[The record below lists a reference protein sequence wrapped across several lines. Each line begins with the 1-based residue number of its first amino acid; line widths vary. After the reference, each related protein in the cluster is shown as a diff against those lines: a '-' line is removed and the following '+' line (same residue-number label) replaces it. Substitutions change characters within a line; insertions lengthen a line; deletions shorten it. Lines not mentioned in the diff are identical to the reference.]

1 METTTRNVA
10 TQCVGGG
17 TTARRGGL
25 AARVRPAASN
35 ADAKRKAA
43 PGASDEDV
51 CVSRR
56 RRAVRVIGAKNR
68 EDDEPG
74 EVGRAMFEDGVGVA
88 SFRGFKL
95 VDEVTIEL
103 EVAGDAGVK
112 ETRGPGAGKV
122 GMVGFDSAPGFA
134 SFSWM
139 SEEAYE
145 AYEDDHEHE
154 HEHEHESVQVTRG
167 PAWLAAVD
175 NETKMLYAGVAAAA
189 TAIGVKSA
197 KMPPPPPKV
206 TSSTVSAK
214 KQASPK
220 LKNETAPTPSGKRER
235 LDGATLTKAA
245 VAAATTVT
253 LAGIAASSG
262 SFDSKSRVIKITKVE
277 SNANSVQRLE
287 RLRSSMISEF
297 EQEIEKLNA
306 VQKLKKEDLKRLED
320 SFYKYV
326 DETKAAMKSDGDSA
340 ETLKA
345 LAQLR
350 REHETQMKQQRA
362 LFENQEASL
371 RASVKKLESA
381 LEIAEAALKEAQES
395 NATMTDKFETE
406 LKAARGL
413 IRAERALGKSEAS
426 KYRAARDLARLHV
439 SSLRAD
445 LALTTV
451 TSRERLEFLET
462 QFKEVCASYVAQI
475 VRERQK
481 GTSPASEAELVSAVA
496 EFKIES
502 EAEMEALKA
511 KYDNALRSAS
521 GERRAL
527 KALMDSEMKKA
538 DGSRSISSQ
547 LVANEAQ
554 LAAAEVAASKKMND
568 AIREA
573 QISFEGRVADLKK
586 AHRAEIERLSAN
598 AATADVD
605 AKLKALEASHRVA
618 LGATNEAHAKALKQA
633 RDEADARIAQAEER
647 VRQAVAKLDE
657 SEASKAKILAEFD
670 AERINRA
677 SQFSDEQT
685 SSQQEIDQMRRE
697 SDESLIRAI
706 SEIQSESAAEKAK
719 LEALINELKSSK
731 AADASNFDAQM
742 REMKQS
748 FEVRIKELEELQS
761 SAAKNAG
768 ADLSDDVAK
777 LQKQLTDRDAVE
789 KELRRQVDETRK
801 ELNKLSR
808 GKNDV
813 KYTLPESVTYK
824 FEGSSKESKELA
836 KQRDALQLKVTD
848 LEARLKSM
856 ERSNSEY
863 DAKIA
868 ELKAVAS
875 APAATPAANV
885 NVDLKIKEI
894 EAAKDAQLRQLQKS
908 YEQKL
913 ADAQAQSSSGVDSA
927 AVDDLKKQLAEQAWR
942 LQEQKASAEEQL
954 IEAVAELQA
963 MRDAEQ
969 KAARSSAG
977 ERRAL
982 YALLKNEAQKQAN
995 SADASNFDAQM
1006 REMKQSFEVRIKEL
1020 EELQSSAA
1028 KNAGADLSDDVAK
1041 LQKQLTDR
1049 DAVEKELRRQVD
1061 ETRKELNKLSRGK
1074 NDVKYTLP
1082 ESVTYKFEGSSKES
1096 KELAKQRDAL
1106 QLKVTDL
1113 EARLKSMERSNS
1125 EYDAKIAE
1133 LKAVASAP
1141 AATPAAN
1148 VNVDLKIKEIEAAK
1162 DAQLRQLQKSYEQKL
1177 ADAQAQSSSGVDS
1190 AAVDDLK
1197 KQLAEQAWR
1206 LQEQKAS
1213 AEEQLIEA
1221 VAELQAMRDAEQKA
1235 ARSSAGE
1242 RRALYALLKNEAQKQ
1257 AAAARVDYTA
1267 EVAASEVESSMF
1279 WESKLKELE
1288 ATKDAQI
1295 SQLTQNYEREL
1306 QSLLGKLSDQKKDVK
1321 YTLPESVTYK
1331 FQGSPKEAQE
1341 LAKQRDALQSKVER
1355 LEAQLKESAAN
1366 AVNEIGADIDGQVAA
1381 LKKQL
1386 EEAKTKAEQEM
1397 IAAIAEIQSSAQ
1409 AEMTALRTLVKSE
1422 SDEQLSQAKKSF
1434 TEEKEA
1440 LIKAHTLEVQ
1450 TLQNA
1455 INTSV
1460 SRDETL
1466 KMKQVEDAWKQKL
1479 EKAEADART
1488 EAERS
1493 TAEYKATVARLEQ
1506 QIKEVTSGYET
1517 TVAKLK
1523 KESQQSA
1530 SDTERGLRK
1539 QLAAAQKEF
1548 EQLKSRQG
1556 STTSNVRYSMPESV
1570 TYKFQGYTMEMKFLT
1585 KQRDAL
1591 IDKIARLERQSNGG
1605 ASTGSDQSELA
1616 DLQAKLETIRA
1627 EHAEDLKIVQARIES
1642 EKATAERELAEK
1654 LQKSQQEL
1662 DSLRQKYENELSKAG
1677 KPSSR
1682 SGFFS
1687 NMFGGSRDDEL
1698 KSLDD
1703 KIRTQES
1710 LRKAAEGEAKDAR
1723 EREATARAEVARLT
1737 SEVERTSSQASKEI
1751 SSLREQLSK
1760 SVNEATASFAASSDE
1775 SVKSYQRR
1783 IAELEAAVADNN
1795 AELVQAIAR
1804 IQTDSEQELRSVV
1817 AQLQAEAQRE
1827 LTATVE
1833 RLNAERDAAVA
1844 SAEKK
1849 FSDSVAQLEKASTA
1863 TESETTSMVAQ
1874 LLREVAEASQKLE
1887 IVQVDTIA
1895 WKDQATSYKTKVDS
1909 LQAERVELLSKLKNS
1924 RGVLEKSIADS
1935 IAKEKAQEQEMV
1947 RAVAQAMAEAT
1958 VSFNAKLQESM
1969 KETQQTEQKLESLR
1983 GEFDIRVREAAKQ
1996 ANKQLAQREAKL
2008 EKELSKAQRDYA
2020 SQAKKME
2027 SVDETLQAL
2036 RAEYSAAEAKW
2047 ARNERLM
2054 KADFEQRVKAGEVT
2068 LAEKIAFY
2076 ESRVKTLTTELE
2088 SAKKEAKVGQG
2099 SKSGSQVVVKRAL
2112 FEFNKGKVA
2121 AEAAAREEAERALEA
2136 AKAEMDALRKQ
2147 LVSAEQEAAD
2157 AKAAAEEAAKEAARP
2172 RSFFEQLFG
2181 VRKQKTSTSS
2191 TATTSTGSTV
2201 EVTKVSSI
2209 QQELEATVA
2218 TLNDLKKTNVK
2229 EIEAAKQA
2237 VRTEYEAKLK
2247 QLQSNVKRLETQ
2259 LANTEKNAAKK
2270 LEAALEAAKAERTRM
2285 ESSLRAE
2292 LSAAKQLASNA
2303 KLAAQREYTTALRNA
2318 EEAAKKALREQ
2329 ADKAA
2334 AERETS
2340 ERELRAS
2347 SKKAIDKLK
2356 KKIASFE
2363 AMLDARDLE
2372 IEAKFNAQFDKL
2384 VVDFRREVEILQK
2397 ALRDA
2402 EQRADK
2408 VVRGRESGKAREQLD
2423 TLRKKN
2429 EEEVERLRASYEKK
2443 LQDAIAAKE
2452 AALKDSRK
2460 DAMDMISKE
2469 KSKVE
2474 SNLKSSI
2481 SERERQLESDRANL
2495 ERSFEKTMSERDA
2508 YKKEIASLK
2517 QSLDEAKKRL
2527 KEFVNLS
2534 DEELKVL
2541 EESKKVAS
2549 ELDSIK
2555 SKYAESMGVDVAE
2568 LSEEESKGLTISSL
2582 RNIFVS
2588 KTSEKSRK
2596 TSLKKTKSTVDYFKQ
2611 LLDMS
2616 EEDRAK

>member
-1 METTTRNVA
+1 MMAETTTMGCDVA
-10 TQCVGGG
+10 RG
-17 TTARRGGL
+17 RGGRVK
-25 AARVRPAASN
+25 ARVRPSANAKRRAASN
-35 ADAKRKAA
+35 ADAD
-43 PGASDEDV
+43 GVSSG
-51 CVSRR
+51 VSRR
-56 RRAVRVIGAKNR
+56 RRAVRVIGAKIR

-74 EVGRAMFEDGVGVA
+74 EVGRAVFEDGVGVA

-103 EVAGDAGVK
+103 ELPGDAGAK
-112 ETRGPGAGKV
+112 ETRSMGAGKV

-145 AYEDDHEHE
+145 AYEDEHE
-154 HEHEHESVQVTRG
+154 HEHERESVRVVSG
-167 PAWLAAVD
+167 PAWLAALD
-175 NETKMLYAGVAAAA
+175 NETKLLYAGIAAA
-189 TAIGVKSA
+189 TAALGVKAA
-197 KMPPPPPKV
+197 KAPPPVPKM
-206 TSSTVSAK
+206 TSSTVSTK
-214 KQASPK
+214 KQASRPKK
-220 LKNETAPTPSGKRER
+220 LKNEPAPTQSSER
-235 LDGATLTKAA
+235 KNLDRGTLAKAA

-262 SFDSKSRVIKITKVE
+262 SFDSKSRVIKLTRVE

-287 RLRSSMISEF
+287 RLRLSMISEF
-297 EQEIEKLNA
+297 EQQIEKLNE

-340 ETLKA
+340 ETAKA
-345 LAQLR
+345 LAKMR
-350 REHETQMKQQRA
+350 AEHETQMKQQQA

-381 LEIAEAALKEAQES
+381 LDIAESALKEAQES
-395 NATMTDKFETE
+395 NAIMADKFETE

-451 TSRERLEFLET
+451 TSRERLDFLEK

-475 VRERQK
+475 VRERQE
-481 GTSPASEAELVSAVA
+481 GTSTASEAELVSAVA

-502 EAEMEALKA
+502 EAEMDALRA

-598 AATADVD
+598 AAKVDVD

-618 LGATNEAHAKALKQA
+618 LTATNEAHAKALKQA
-633 RDEADARIAQAEER
+633 RDEANARVAQAEER
-647 VRQAVAKLDE
+647 LRQNIAKLDE
-657 SEASKAKILAEFD
+657 SEASKANILAEFD

-685 SSQQEIDQMRRE
+685 SSQQEIEQMRRE

-706 SEIQSESAAEKAK
+706 SEIQSESAAEKAT
-719 LEALINELKSSK
+719 LEALVNELKSSK
-731 AADASNFDAQM
+731 AADASRFDAQM

-748 FEVRIKELEELQS
+748 FEARIKELEELQS
-761 SAAKNAG
+761 SAAKNTG
-768 ADLSDDVAK
+768 ADLSDDVVK
-777 LQKQLTDRDAVE
+777 LQKQLADRDNVE
-789 KELRRQVDETRK
+789 KELRRQVDEMRK
-801 ELNKLSR
+801 ELDKLSR
-808 GKNDV
+808 GKNV

-824 FEGSSKESKELA
+824 FEGSPKESKELA
-836 KQRDALQLKVTD
+836 KQRDALQLKVSD

-856 ERSNSEY
+856 EQSNSEY

-868 ELKAVAS
+868 ELKATAS
-875 APAATPAANV
+875 APATTSSASV
-885 NVDLKIKEI
+885 NVDVKINEI

-913 ADAQAQSSSGVDSA
+913 ADAQAQTSSGVDPS

-942 LQEQKASAEEQL
+942 LQEQKVRAEEQL
-954 IEAVAELQA
+954 V
-963 MRDAEQ
+963 
-969 KAARSSAG
+969 
-977 ERRAL
+977 
-982 YALLKNEAQKQAN
+982 
-995 SADASNFDAQM
+995 
-1006 REMKQSFEVRIKEL
+1006 
-1020 EELQSSAA
+1020 
-1028 KNAGADLSDDVAK
+1028 
-1041 LQKQLTDR
+1041 
-1049 DAVEKELRRQVD
+1049 
-1061 ETRKELNKLSRGK
+1061 
-1074 NDVKYTLP
+1074 
-1082 ESVTYKFEGSSKES
+1082 
-1096 KELAKQRDAL
+1096 
-1106 QLKVTDL
+1106 
-1113 EARLKSMERSNS
+1113 
-1125 EYDAKIAE
+1125 
-1133 LKAVASAP
+1133 
-1141 AATPAAN
+1141 
-1148 VNVDLKIKEIEAAK
+1148 
-1162 DAQLRQLQKSYEQKL
+1162 
-1177 ADAQAQSSSGVDS
+1177 
-1190 AAVDDLK
+1190 
-1197 KQLAEQAWR
+1197 
-1206 LQEQKAS
+1206 
-1213 AEEQLIEA
+1213 EA

-1267 EVAASEVESSMF
+1267 EVAASEVQSSMY

-1306 QSLLGKLSDQKKDVK
+1306 QSLVAKLSGEKKDVK

-1331 FQGSPKEAQE
+1331 FKGSPKESKE
-1341 LAKQRDALQSKVER
+1341 LAMQRDELQSKVER
-1355 LEAQLKESAAN
+1355 LEAQLAESAAN
-1366 AVNEIGADIDGQVAA
+1366 AVNENGADVDGQVAA

-1409 AEMTALRTLVKSE
+1409 AEMTALRTLVKTE
-1422 SDEQLSQAKKSF
+1422 SDEQLSQARNSF

-1466 KMKQVEDAWKQKL
+1466 KMKEVEDAWKQKL
-1479 EKAEADART
+1479 EKAETDARA

-1493 TAEYKATVARLEQ
+1493 TAQYKATVARLEQ

-1517 TVAKLK
+1517 TVSKLK
-1523 KESQQSA
+1523 KESQRNA
-1530 SDTERGLRK
+1530 SDTERDLRK

-1548 EQLKSRQG
+1548 EQLKSRQNT
-1556 STTSNVRYSMPESV
+1556 TTSNVRYSMPESV
-1570 TYKFQGYTMEMKFLT
+1570 TYKFQGYAMEMKFLT

-1591 IDKIARLERQSNGG
+1591 IDKIARLERQSNDV
-1605 ASTGSDQSELA
+1605 ASMGSDQSELA
-1616 DLQAKLETIRA
+1616 QLQAKLETTRA
-1627 EHAEDLKIVQARIES
+1627 QHAEDLKIVQARIES
-1642 EKATAERELAEK
+1642 EKAAAERELAEK

-1662 DSLRQKYENELSKAG
+1662 DTLRQKYENELSKAG
-1677 KPSSR
+1677 KATSR
-1682 SGFFS
+1682 SGFLS
-1687 NMFGGSRDDEL
+1687 NLFGASRDDEL

-1703 KIRTQES
+1703 KIQTQES

-1723 EREATARAEVARLT
+1723 EREATARSEVARLT
-1737 SEVERTSSQASKEI
+1737 SEIERTSSQSSEEI
-1751 SSLREQLSK
+1751 ASLREQLSK
-1760 SVNEATASFAASSDE
+1760 SVSEATTSFAAASDE

-1783 IAELEAAVADNN
+1783 ISELEAAVADNN
-1795 AELVQAIAR
+1795 VELIQAIAR
-1804 IQTDSEQELRSVV
+1804 IQTDSEQELRNVV

-1849 FSDSVAQLEKASTA
+1849 FSDSVTQLEKASAVKET
-1863 TESETTSMVAQ
+1863 ETTSAQ
-1874 LLREVAEASQKLE
+1874 LLKELAEASQKLE

-1895 WKDQATSYKTKVDS
+1895 WKDQATSYKNKVES
-1909 LQAERVELLSKLKNS
+1909 LQVERVELLSKLKNS
-1924 RGVLEKSIADS
+1924 RAVLEKSIADS

-1958 VSFNAKLQESM
+1958 LSFNAKLQESM

-1983 GEFDIRVREAAKQ
+1983 GQFEMRVKEATKE
-1996 ANKQLAQREAKL
+1996 ANKQLLQREAKL

-2027 SVDETLQAL
+2027 SMDETLQTL

-2076 ESRVKTLTTELE
+2076 ESRVKTLTSELE
-2088 SAKKEAKVGQG
+2088 SAKKEAKIG
-2099 SKSGSQVVVKRAL
+2099 SKVGSQVVVKRAL
-2112 FEFNKGKVA
+2112 FEFNKDKLA

-2191 TATTSTGSTV
+2191 ATTSTVSTV

-2209 QQELEATVA
+2209 QQELDATVA
-2218 TLNDLKKTNVK
+2218 TLNDLKKTKVK

-2237 VRTEYEAKLK
+2237 MRTEYEAKLK

-2259 LANTEKNAAKK
+2259 LANTEQNAAKK

-2318 EEAAKKALREQ
+2318 EVAAKKALREQ

-2363 AMLDARDLE
+2363 DMLDARDLE

-2384 VVDFRREVEILQK
+2384 VLDFRSEVESLQK

-2408 VVRGRESGKAREQLD
+2408 VIRGSESGKAREQLD
-2423 TLRKKN
+2423 TLRKNN

-2469 KSKVE
+2469 KSKAE
-2474 SNLKSSI
+2474 SKLKSSI

-2527 KEFVNLS
+2527 KDFVDLS

-2555 SKYAESMGVDVAE
+2555 SKYAESMGVNVTE

-2588 KTSEKSRK
+2588 KTSTKSRK

-2611 LLDMS
+2611 LLEMS
-2616 EEDRAK
+2616 EEDRSK

>member
-35 ADAKRKAA
+35 AEAKRKAA

-154 HEHEHESVQVTRG
+154 HDHEHDHESVQVTRG

-220 LKNETAPTPSGKRER
+220 LKNEPAPTPSGKRER

-287 RLRSSMISEF
+287 RLRLSMISEF

-350 REHETQMKQQRA
+350 REHETQMKQQQA

-647 VRQAVAKLDE
+647 VRQAIAKLDE

-685 SSQQEIDQMRRE
+685 SFQQEIDQMRRE

-982 YALLKNEAQKQAN
+982 YALLKNEAQKQA
-995 SADASNFDAQM
+995 
-1006 REMKQSFEVRIKEL
+1006 
-1020 EELQSSAA
+1020 
-1028 KNAGADLSDDVAK
+1028 
-1041 LQKQLTDR
+1041 
-1049 DAVEKELRRQVD
+1049 
-1061 ETRKELNKLSRGK
+1061 
-1074 NDVKYTLP
+1074 
-1082 ESVTYKFEGSSKES
+1082 
-1096 KELAKQRDAL
+1096 
-1106 QLKVTDL
+1106 
-1113 EARLKSMERSNS
+1113 
-1125 EYDAKIAE
+1125 
-1133 LKAVASAP
+1133 
-1141 AATPAAN
+1141 
-1148 VNVDLKIKEIEAAK
+1148 
-1162 DAQLRQLQKSYEQKL
+1162 
-1177 ADAQAQSSSGVDS
+1177 
-1190 AAVDDLK
+1190 
-1197 KQLAEQAWR
+1197 
-1206 LQEQKAS
+1206 
-1213 AEEQLIEA
+1213 
-1221 VAELQAMRDAEQKA
+1221 
-1235 ARSSAGE
+1235 
-1242 RRALYALLKNEAQKQ
+1242 
-1257 AAAARVDYTA
+1257 AAARVDYTA

-1279 WESKLKELE
+1279 WETKLKELE

-1306 QSLLGKLSDQKKDVK
+1306 QSLLAKLSDQKKDVK

-1341 LAKQRDALQSKVER
+1341 LAKQRDALQSKVEL

-1366 AVNEIGADIDGQVAA
+1366 AVNEVGANIDGQVAA

-1434 TEEKEA
+1434 AEEKEA

-1506 QIKEVTSGYET
+1506 QIKEVTSGYES

-1530 SDTERGLRK
+1530 SDTEKDLRK

-1677 KPSSR
+1677 KANSR

-1703 KIRTQES
+1703 KIRAQES

-1751 SSLREQLSK
+1751 ASLREQLSK

-1795 AELVQAIAR
+1795 VELVQAIAR

-1874 LLREVAEASQKLE
+1874 LLKEVAEASQKLE

-1983 GEFDIRVREAAKQ
+1983 SEFDIRVREAAKQ

-2099 SKSGSQVVVKRAL
+2099 SKTGSQVVVKRAL

-2270 LEAALEAAKAERTRM
+2270 LEAALEAVKAERTRM

-2527 KEFVNLS
+2527 KEFVTLS

>member
-1 METTTRNVA
+1 MTTNVA
-10 TQCVGGG
+10 TQNVGGG

-25 AARVRPAASN
+25 AARARPAASN

-43 PGASDEDV
+43 PRSSDEDV
-51 CVSRR
+51 CASRR

-145 AYEDDHEHE
+145 AYEDDHDHD
-154 HEHEHESVQVTRG
+154 HEHESVQVTRG
-167 PAWLAAVD
+167 PVWLAAVD
-175 NETKMLYAGVAAAA
+175 NETKILYAGIAAAA

-214 KQASPK
+214 KQAAPK
-220 LKNETAPTPSGKRER
+220 PKNKSKNEPAPTPSGKREH

-262 SFDSKSRVIKITKVE
+262 SFDSKSRVIKITRVE

-297 EQEIEKLNA
+297 EQEIEKLNE

-326 DETKAAMKSDGDSA
+326 AETKAAMKSDGDSA
-340 ETLKA
+340 ETVKA

-350 REHETQMKQQRA
+350 SEHETQMKQQKA

-371 RASVKKLESA
+371 RASVKRLESA

-395 NATMTDKFETE
+395 NATMMDKFETE

-502 EAEMEALKA
+502 EAEMETLKA
-511 KYDNALRSAS
+511 KYGNALRSAS

-547 LVANEAQ
+547 LLANEAQ
-554 LAAAEVAASKKMND
+554 LAAAEVAVSKKMND

-573 QISFEGRVADLKK
+573 QIAFEGRVADLKK

-618 LGATNEAHAKALKQA
+618 LGATNEAHAKTLKQA

-647 VRQAVAKLDE
+647 VRQAIAKLDE

-685 SSQQEIDQMRRE
+685 FSQQEIDQMRRE

-719 LEALINELKSSK
+719 LEGLINELKSSK
-731 AADASNFDAQM
+731 AADASKFDAQM
-742 REMKQS
+742 QEMKQS
-748 FEVRIKELEELQS
+748 FEARIKELEELQS

-801 ELNKLSR
+801 ELDKLSR

-824 FEGSSKESKELA
+824 FEGSPRESKELT

-848 LEARLKSM
+848 LEARLTSM

-875 APAATPAANV
+875 APAATSAANV

-913 ADAQAQSSSGVDSA
+913 ADAQAQ
-927 AVDDLKKQLAEQAWR
+927 
-942 LQEQKASAEEQL
+942 
-954 IEAVAELQA
+954 
-963 MRDAEQ
+963 
-969 KAARSSAG
+969 
-977 ERRAL
+977 
-982 YALLKNEAQKQAN
+982 
-995 SADASNFDAQM
+995 
-1006 REMKQSFEVRIKEL
+1006 
-1020 EELQSSAA
+1020 
-1028 KNAGADLSDDVAK
+1028 
-1041 LQKQLTDR
+1041 T
-1049 DAVEKELRRQVD
+1049 
-1061 ETRKELNKLSRGK
+1061 
-1074 NDVKYTLP
+1074 
-1082 ESVTYKFEGSSKES
+1082 
-1096 KELAKQRDAL
+1096 
-1106 QLKVTDL
+1106 
-1113 EARLKSMERSNS
+1113 
-1125 EYDAKIAE
+1125 
-1133 LKAVASAP
+1133 
-1141 AATPAAN
+1141 
-1148 VNVDLKIKEIEAAK
+1148 
-1162 DAQLRQLQKSYEQKL
+1162 
-1177 ADAQAQSSSGVDS
+1177 QSSSGVDS

-1206 LQEQKAS
+1206 LQEEKAS

-1279 WESKLKELE
+1279 WETKLKALE

-1306 QSLLGKLSDQKKDVK
+1306 QSLLAKLSDQKKDVK

-1366 AVNEIGADIDGQVAA
+1366 AVNEVGADIDGQVAV

-1409 AEMTALRTLVKSE
+1409 AEMTALRALVKSE

-1434 TEEKEA
+1434 MVEKEA

-1455 INTSV
+1455 INTSA

-1466 KMKQVEDAWKQKL
+1466 KMKEVEDAWKQKL
-1479 EKAEADART
+1479 EKVEADART

-1523 KESQQSA
+1523 TESQQNA
-1530 SDTERGLRK
+1530 SDTERDLRK

-1591 IDKIARLERQSNGG
+1591 VEKIARLERQSNGG
-1605 ASTGSDQSELA
+1605 ASTGSDQSTLA
-1616 DLQAKLETIRA
+1616 DLQAKLEAIRA
-1627 EHAEDLKIVQARIES
+1627 EHAEDLQIVQARIES
-1642 EKATAERELAEK
+1642 EKATAERELAEN

-1662 DSLRQKYENELSKAG
+1662 GSLQQKYENELSKAG

-1751 SSLREQLSK
+1751 ASLREQLSK

-1795 AELVQAIAR
+1795 VELVQAIAR
-1804 IQTDSEQELRSVV
+1804 IQTDSEQELRNVV

-1874 LLREVAEASQKLE
+1874 LLKEVAEASQKLE

-1958 VSFNAKLQESM
+1958 VSFNTKLQESM

-1996 ANKQLAQREAKL
+1996 ANKKLVQREAKL

-2020 SQAKKME
+2020 SKAKKME
-2027 SVDETLQAL
+2027 SMDETLQAL

-2054 KADFEQRVKAGEVT
+2054 KADFEQRVKDGEVT

-2191 TATTSTGSTV
+2191 TAMTSTGSTV

-2285 ESSLRAE
+2285 ESSLRVE

-2363 AMLDARDLE
+2363 DMLDARDLE
-2372 IEAKFNAQFDKL
+2372 IEAKFNTQFDKL

-2402 EQRADK
+2402 EQRANK
-2408 VVRGRESGKAREQLD
+2408 VVRGSESGKAREQLD

-2460 DAMDMISKE
+2460 DAVDMISKE
-2469 KSKVE
+2469 KSKAE

-2555 SKYAESMGVDVAE
+2555 SKYAESIGVDVAE

>member
-10 TQCVGGG
+10 TQYVGGG

-154 HEHEHESVQVTRG
+154 HDHESVQVTRG

-175 NETKMLYAGVAAAA
+175 NETKMLYAGIAAAA

-220 LKNETAPTPSGKRER
+220 PKNKSKNEPAPSGERER

-326 DETKAAMKSDGDSA
+326 DETKAAMKLDGDSA
-340 ETLKA
+340 ETVKA

-350 REHETQMKQQRA
+350 REHETQMKQQQA

-481 GTSPASEAELVSAVA
+481 GTSLVSEAELVSAVA

-511 KYDNALRSAS
+511 KYDNSLRSAS

-538 DGSRSISSQ
+538 EGSRSISSQ

-586 AHRAEIERLSAN
+586 AHRAELERLSAN
-598 AATADVD
+598 AAKADVD
-605 AKLKALEASHRVA
+605 TKLKALEESHRVA

-647 VRQAVAKLDE
+647 VRQAIAKLDE

-677 SQFSDEQT
+677 SKLSEDQT
-685 SSQQEIDQMRRE
+685 SSRQEIDQIRRE

-719 LEALINELKSSK
+719 LEALINELKSSN
-731 AADASNFDAQM
+731 ATNASTFDAQM

-748 FEVRIKELEELQS
+748 FEARIKELEDLQS

-768 ADLSDDVAK
+768 ADLSGDVAK
-777 LQKQLTDRDAVE
+777 LRKQLTDRDVIE
-789 KELRRQVDETRK
+789 KELRRQVDEMRK
-801 ELNKLSR
+801 ELDKLSR
-808 GKNDV
+808 GKNNI

-824 FEGSSKESKELA
+824 FEGSPKEAKELA
-836 KQRDALQLKVTD
+836 KQRDALQSKVTD

-856 ERSNSEY
+856 EQSNLEY

-868 ELKAVAS
+868 ELTAA
-875 APAATPAANV
+875 AATPATANV
-885 NVDLKIKEI
+885 NMDLKIKEI
-894 EAAKDAQLRQLQKS
+894 EAAKDAQLRQLQQS

-913 ADAQAQSSSGVDSA
+913 ADAKVQSISGGDSA
-927 AVDDLKKQLAEQAWR
+927 AVDDLKKQLAEQ
-942 LQEQKASAEEQL
+942 KASAEEQL
-954 IEAVAELQA
+954 VEAVAELQM

-982 YALLKNEAQKQAN
+982 YALLKNEAQKQA
-995 SADASNFDAQM
+995 A
-1006 REMKQSFEVRIKEL
+1006 
-1020 EELQSSAA
+1020 
-1028 KNAGADLSDDVAK
+1028 
-1041 LQKQLTDR
+1041 
-1049 DAVEKELRRQVD
+1049 
-1061 ETRKELNKLSRGK
+1061 
-1074 NDVKYTLP
+1074 
-1082 ESVTYKFEGSSKES
+1082 
-1096 KELAKQRDAL
+1096 
-1106 QLKVTDL
+1106 
-1113 EARLKSMERSNS
+1113 
-1125 EYDAKIAE
+1125 
-1133 LKAVASAP
+1133 AP
-1141 AATPAAN
+1141 AANA
-1148 VNVDLKIKEIEAAK
+1148 NVDLKIKEIEAAK
-1162 DAQLRQLQKSYEQKL
+1162 DAQLRQLQQSYEQKL
-1177 ADAQAQSSSGVDS
+1177 ADAKAQSSSG

-1197 KQLAEQAWR
+1197 KQLAEQASR
-1206 LQEQKAS
+1206 LQEQQAS
-1213 AEEQLIEA
+1213 AEEQLVEA

-1267 EVAASEVESSMF
+1267 EVAASEVQSSMF
-1279 WESKLKELE
+1279 WETKLKELE

-1306 QSLLGKLSDQKKDVK
+1306 QSLLAKLSDQKKDVK

-1331 FQGSPKEAQE
+1331 FQGSPKETQE
-1341 LAKQRDALQSKVER
+1341 LAKQRDALQSKVEL

-1366 AVNEIGADIDGQVAA
+1366 AVNEVGANIDGQVAA

-1434 TEEKEA
+1434 AEEKEA

-1506 QIKEVTSGYET
+1506 QIKEVTSGYES

-1530 SDTERGLRK
+1530 SDTEKDLRK

-1703 KIRTQES
+1703 KIRAQES

-1751 SSLREQLSK
+1751 ASLREQLSK

-1795 AELVQAIAR
+1795 VELVQAIAR
-1804 IQTDSEQELRSVV
+1804 IQTDSEQELRNVV

-1874 LLREVAEASQKLE
+1874 LLKQVAEASQKLE

-1983 GEFDIRVREAAKQ
+1983 SEFDIRVREAAKQ
-1996 ANKQLAQREAKL
+1996 ANKQLVQREAKL

-2285 ESSLRAE
+2285 ESSLRVE

-2363 AMLDARDLE
+2363 DMLDARDLE

-2408 VVRGRESGKAREQLD
+2408 VVRGSESGKAREQLD

-2517 QSLDEAKKRL
+2517 QSLDEARKRL

>member
-1 METTTRNVA
+1 MMAETTTMGCDVA
-10 TQCVGGG
+10 RG
-17 TTARRGGL
+17 RGGRVK
-25 AARVRPAASN
+25 ARVRPSANAKRRAASN
-35 ADAKRKAA
+35 VDADGVSS
-43 PGASDEDV
+43 GA
-51 CVSRR
+51 SRR
-56 RRAVRVIGAKNR
+56 RRAVRVIGAKIR

-74 EVGRAMFEDGVGVA
+74 EVGRAVFEDGVGVA

-103 EVAGDAGVK
+103 ELPGDAGAK
-112 ETRGPGAGKV
+112 ETRSPGAGKV

-145 AYEDDHEHE
+145 AYEDEHE
-154 HEHEHESVQVTRG
+154 HEHERESVQVVSG
-167 PAWLAAVD
+167 PAWLAALD
-175 NETKMLYAGVAAAA
+175 NETKLLYAGIAAA
-189 TAIGVKSA
+189 TAALGVKAA
-197 KMPPPPPKV
+197 KAPPPVPKM
-206 TSSTVSAK
+206 TSSTVSTK
-214 KQASPK
+214 KQASRPKK
-220 LKNETAPTPSGKRER
+220 LKNEPAPTQSSER
-235 LDGATLTKAA
+235 KNLDRGTLAKAA

-262 SFDSKSRVIKITKVE
+262 SFDSKSRVIKLTRVE

-287 RLRSSMISEF
+287 RLRLSMISEF
-297 EQEIEKLNA
+297 EQQIEKLNE

-340 ETLKA
+340 ETAKA
-345 LAQLR
+345 LAKMR
-350 REHETQMKQQRA
+350 AEHETQMKQQQA

-381 LEIAEAALKEAQES
+381 LGIAESALKEAQES
-395 NATMTDKFETE
+395 NAIMADKFETE

-451 TSRERLEFLET
+451 TSRERLDFLEK

-475 VRERQK
+475 VRERQE
-481 GTSPASEAELVSAVA
+481 GTSTASEAELVSAVA

-502 EAEMEALKA
+502 EAEMDALRA

-598 AATADVD
+598 AAKVDVD

-618 LGATNEAHAKALKQA
+618 LTATNEAHAKALKQA
-633 RDEADARIAQAEER
+633 RDEANARVAQAEER
-647 VRQAVAKLDE
+647 LRQKIAELDE
-657 SEASKAKILAEFD
+657 SEASKANILAEFD

-685 SSQQEIDQMRRE
+685 SFQQEIEQMRRE

-706 SEIQSESAAEKAK
+706 SEIQSESAAEKAT
-719 LEALINELKSSK
+719 LEALVNELKSSK
-731 AADASNFDAQM
+731 AADASRFDAQM

-748 FEVRIKELEELQS
+748 FEARIKELEELQS
-761 SAAKNAG
+761 SAAKNTG
-768 ADLSDDVAK
+768 ADLSDDVVK
-777 LQKQLTDRDAVE
+777 LQKQLADRDTVE
-789 KELRRQVDETRK
+789 KELRRQVDEMRK
-801 ELNKLSR
+801 ELDKLSR
-808 GKNDV
+808 GKNV

-824 FEGSSKESKELA
+824 FQGSPKESKELA
-836 KQRDALQLKVTD
+836 KQRDALQLKVSD

-856 ERSNSEY
+856 EQSNSEY

-868 ELKAVAS
+868 ELKATAS
-875 APAATPAANV
+875 APATTSSASV
-885 NVDLKIKEI
+885 NVDVKINEI

-908 YEQKL
+908 YEKKL
-913 ADAQAQSSSGVDSA
+913 ADAQAQTSSGVDPS

-942 LQEQKASAEEQL
+942 LQEQKVRAEEQL
-954 IEAVAELQA
+954 V
-963 MRDAEQ
+963 
-969 KAARSSAG
+969 
-977 ERRAL
+977 
-982 YALLKNEAQKQAN
+982 
-995 SADASNFDAQM
+995 
-1006 REMKQSFEVRIKEL
+1006 
-1020 EELQSSAA
+1020 
-1028 KNAGADLSDDVAK
+1028 
-1041 LQKQLTDR
+1041 
-1049 DAVEKELRRQVD
+1049 
-1061 ETRKELNKLSRGK
+1061 
-1074 NDVKYTLP
+1074 
-1082 ESVTYKFEGSSKES
+1082 
-1096 KELAKQRDAL
+1096 
-1106 QLKVTDL
+1106 
-1113 EARLKSMERSNS
+1113 
-1125 EYDAKIAE
+1125 
-1133 LKAVASAP
+1133 
-1141 AATPAAN
+1141 
-1148 VNVDLKIKEIEAAK
+1148 
-1162 DAQLRQLQKSYEQKL
+1162 
-1177 ADAQAQSSSGVDS
+1177 
-1190 AAVDDLK
+1190 
-1197 KQLAEQAWR
+1197 
-1206 LQEQKAS
+1206 
-1213 AEEQLIEA
+1213 EA

-1267 EVAASEVESSMF
+1267 EVAASEVQSSMY

-1288 ATKDAQI
+1288 AMKDAQI

-1306 QSLLGKLSDQKKDVK
+1306 QSLVAKLSGEKKDVK

-1331 FQGSPKEAQE
+1331 FKGSPKESKE
-1341 LAKQRDALQSKVER
+1341 LAMQRDELQSKVER
-1355 LEAQLKESAAN
+1355 LEAQLAESAAN
-1366 AVNEIGADIDGQVAA
+1366 AVNENGADVDGQVAA

-1409 AEMTALRTLVKSE
+1409 AEMTALRTLVKTE
-1422 SDEQLSQAKKSF
+1422 SDEQLSQARNSF

-1466 KMKQVEDAWKQKL
+1466 KMKEVEDAWKQKL
-1479 EKAEADART
+1479 EKAETDARA

-1493 TAEYKATVARLEQ
+1493 TAQYKATVARLEQ

-1517 TVAKLK
+1517 TVSKLK
-1523 KESQQSA
+1523 KESQRNA
-1530 SDTERGLRK
+1530 SDTERDLRK

-1548 EQLKSRQG
+1548 EQLKSRQNT
-1556 STTSNVRYSMPESV
+1556 TTSNVRYSMPESV
-1570 TYKFQGYTMEMKFLT
+1570 TYKFQGYAMEMKFLT

-1591 IDKIARLERQSNGG
+1591 IDKIARLERQSNDV
-1605 ASTGSDQSELA
+1605 ASMGSDQSELA
-1616 DLQAKLETIRA
+1616 QLQAKLETTRA
-1627 EHAEDLKIVQARIES
+1627 QHAEDLKIVQARIES
-1642 EKATAERELAEK
+1642 EKAAAERELTEK

-1662 DSLRQKYENELSKAG
+1662 DTLRQKYENELSKAG
-1677 KPSSR
+1677 KATSR
-1682 SGFFS
+1682 SGFLS
-1687 NMFGGSRDDEL
+1687 NLFGASRDDEL

-1723 EREATARAEVARLT
+1723 EREATARSEVARLT
-1737 SEVERTSSQASKEI
+1737 SEIERTSSQSSEEI
-1751 SSLREQLSK
+1751 ASLREQLSK
-1760 SVNEATASFAASSDE
+1760 SVSEATTSFAAASDE

-1783 IAELEAAVADNN
+1783 ISELEAAVADNN
-1795 AELVQAIAR
+1795 VELIQAIAR
-1804 IQTDSEQELRSVV
+1804 IQTDSEQELRNVV

-1849 FSDSVAQLEKASTA
+1849 FSDSVTQLEKASAVKET
-1863 TESETTSMVAQ
+1863 ETTSAVAQ
-1874 LLREVAEASQKLE
+1874 LLKELAEASQKLE

-1895 WKDQATSYKTKVDS
+1895 WKDQATSYKNKVES
-1909 LQAERVELLSKLKNS
+1909 LQVERVELLSKLKNS
-1924 RGVLEKSIADS
+1924 RAVLEKSIADS

-1958 VSFNAKLQESM
+1958 LSFNAKLQESM

-1983 GEFDIRVREAAKQ
+1983 GQFEMRVKEATKE
-1996 ANKQLAQREAKL
+1996 ANKQLLQREAKL

-2027 SVDETLQAL
+2027 SMDETLQTL

-2076 ESRVKTLTTELE
+2076 ESRVKTLTSELE
-2088 SAKKEAKVGQG
+2088 SAKKEAKIG
-2099 SKSGSQVVVKRAL
+2099 SKVGSQVVVKRAL
-2112 FEFNKGKVA
+2112 FEFNKDKLA

-2191 TATTSTGSTV
+2191 ATTSTVSTV

-2209 QQELEATVA
+2209 QQELDATVA
-2218 TLNDLKKTNVK
+2218 TLNDLKKTKVK

-2237 VRTEYEAKLK
+2237 MRTEYEAKLK

-2259 LANTEKNAAKK
+2259 LANTEQNAAKK

-2318 EEAAKKALREQ
+2318 EAAAKKALREQ

-2363 AMLDARDLE
+2363 DMLDARDLE

-2384 VVDFRREVEILQK
+2384 VLDFRREVEILQK

-2408 VVRGRESGKAREQLD
+2408 VIRGSESGKAREQLD
-2423 TLRKKN
+2423 TLRKN
-2429 EEEVERLRASYEKK
+2429 NDEEVERLRAAYEKK

-2452 AALKDSRK
+2452 AAIKDSRK

-2469 KSKVE
+2469 KSKAE
-2474 SNLKSSI
+2474 SKLKSSI

-2527 KEFVNLS
+2527 KDFVDLS

-2555 SKYAESMGVDVAE
+2555 SKYAESMGVNVTE

-2588 KTSEKSRK
+2588 KTSTKSRK

-2611 LLDMS
+2611 LLEMS
-2616 EEDRAK
+2616 EEDRSK

>member
-35 ADAKRKAA
+35 AEAKRKAA

-154 HEHEHESVQVTRG
+154 HDHEHDHESVQVTRG

-220 LKNETAPTPSGKRER
+220 LKNEPAPTPSGKRER

-350 REHETQMKQQRA
+350 REHETQMKQQQA

-647 VRQAVAKLDE
+647 VRQAIAKLDE

-748 FEVRIKELEELQS
+748 FEVRIKELEELQ
-761 SAAKNAG
+761 
-768 ADLSDDVAK
+768 
-777 LQKQLTDRDAVE
+777 
-789 KELRRQVDETRK
+789 
-801 ELNKLSR
+801 
-808 GKNDV
+808 
-813 KYTLPESVTYK
+813 Y
-824 FEGSSKESKELA
+824 
-836 KQRDALQLKVTD
+836 
-848 LEARLKSM
+848 
-856 ERSNSEY
+856 
-863 DAKIA
+863 
-868 ELKAVAS
+868 
-875 APAATPAANV
+875 
-885 NVDLKIKEI
+885 
-894 EAAKDAQLRQLQKS
+894 
-908 YEQKL
+908 
-913 ADAQAQSSSGVDSA
+913 
-927 AVDDLKKQLAEQAWR
+927 
-942 LQEQKASAEEQL
+942 
-954 IEAVAELQA
+954 
-963 MRDAEQ
+963 
-969 KAARSSAG
+969 
-977 ERRAL
+977 
-982 YALLKNEAQKQAN
+982 
-995 SADASNFDAQM
+995 
-1006 REMKQSFEVRIKEL
+1006 
-1020 EELQSSAA
+1020 SAA

-1279 WESKLKELE
+1279 WETKLKELE

-1306 QSLLGKLSDQKKDVK
+1306 QSLLAKLSDQKKDVK

-1341 LAKQRDALQSKVER
+1341 LAKQRDALQSKVEL

-1366 AVNEIGADIDGQVAA
+1366 AVNEVGANIDGQVAA

-1434 TEEKEA
+1434 AEEKEA

-1506 QIKEVTSGYET
+1506 QIKEVTSGYES

-1530 SDTERGLRK
+1530 SDTEKDLRK

-1677 KPSSR
+1677 KANSR

-1703 KIRTQES
+1703 KIRAQES

-1751 SSLREQLSK
+1751 ASLREQLSK

-1795 AELVQAIAR
+1795 VELVQAIAR

-1874 LLREVAEASQKLE
+1874 LLKEVAEASQKLE

-1983 GEFDIRVREAAKQ
+1983 SEFDIRVREAAKQ

-2047 ARNERLM
+2047 ARNERSM

-2099 SKSGSQVVVKRAL
+2099 SKTGSQVVVKRAL

-2270 LEAALEAAKAERTRM
+2270 LEAALEAVKAERTRM

-2303 KLAAQREYTTALRNA
+2303 KLAAQREYRTALRNA

-2397 ALRDA
+2397 ALQDA

-2495 ERSFEKTMSERDA
+2495 ERSFKKTMSERDA

>member
-35 ADAKRKAA
+35 AEAKRKAA

-145 AYEDDHEHE
+145 AYEDDHEHD
-154 HEHEHESVQVTRG
+154 HDHESVQVTRG

-220 LKNETAPTPSGKRER
+220 LKNEPAPTPSGKRER

-350 REHETQMKQQRA
+350 REHETQMKQQQA

-647 VRQAVAKLDE
+647 VRQAIAKLDE

-982 YALLKNEAQKQAN
+982 YALLKNEAQKQA
-995 SADASNFDAQM
+995 
-1006 REMKQSFEVRIKEL
+1006 
-1020 EELQSSAA
+1020 
-1028 KNAGADLSDDVAK
+1028 
-1041 LQKQLTDR
+1041 
-1049 DAVEKELRRQVD
+1049 
-1061 ETRKELNKLSRGK
+1061 
-1074 NDVKYTLP
+1074 
-1082 ESVTYKFEGSSKES
+1082 
-1096 KELAKQRDAL
+1096 
-1106 QLKVTDL
+1106 
-1113 EARLKSMERSNS
+1113 
-1125 EYDAKIAE
+1125 
-1133 LKAVASAP
+1133 
-1141 AATPAAN
+1141 
-1148 VNVDLKIKEIEAAK
+1148 
-1162 DAQLRQLQKSYEQKL
+1162 
-1177 ADAQAQSSSGVDS
+1177 
-1190 AAVDDLK
+1190 
-1197 KQLAEQAWR
+1197 
-1206 LQEQKAS
+1206 
-1213 AEEQLIEA
+1213 
-1221 VAELQAMRDAEQKA
+1221 
-1235 ARSSAGE
+1235 
-1242 RRALYALLKNEAQKQ
+1242 
-1257 AAAARVDYTA
+1257 AAARVDYTA

-1279 WESKLKELE
+1279 WETKLKELE

-1306 QSLLGKLSDQKKDVK
+1306 QSLLAKLSDQKKDVK

-1341 LAKQRDALQSKVER
+1341 LAKQRDALQSKVEL

-1366 AVNEIGADIDGQVAA
+1366 AVNEVGANIDGQVAA

-1434 TEEKEA
+1434 AEEKEA

-1506 QIKEVTSGYET
+1506 QIKEVTSGYES

-1530 SDTERGLRK
+1530 SDTEKDLRK

-1570 TYKFQGYTMEMKFLT
+1570 TYKFQGYTMETKFLT

-1677 KPSSR
+1677 KANSR

-1703 KIRTQES
+1703 KIRAQES

-1751 SSLREQLSK
+1751 ASLREQLSK

-1795 AELVQAIAR
+1795 VELVQAIAR
-1804 IQTDSEQELRSVV
+1804 IQTDSEQEVRSVV

-1863 TESETTSMVAQ
+1863 TESETTSMVEQ
-1874 LLREVAEASQKLE
+1874 LLKEVAEASQKLE

-1983 GEFDIRVREAAKQ
+1983 SEFDIRVREAAKQ

-2099 SKSGSQVVVKRAL
+2099 SKTGSQVVVKRAM

-2270 LEAALEAAKAERTRM
+2270 LEAALEAVKAERTRM

-2568 LSEEESKGLTISSL
+2568 LSEEESKRLTISSL

>member
-10 TQCVGGG
+10 TQYVGGG

-175 NETKMLYAGVAAAA
+175 NETKMLYAGIAAAA

-220 LKNETAPTPSGKRER
+220 PKNKSKNEPAPSGERER

-262 SFDSKSRVIKITKVE
+262 SFDSKSRVIKITRVD

-350 REHETQMKQQRA
+350 REHETQMKQQQA

-481 GTSPASEAELVSAVA
+481 GTSLVSEAELVSAVA

-511 KYDNALRSAS
+511 KYDNSLRSAS

-586 AHRAEIERLSAN
+586 AHRAELERLSAN
-598 AATADVD
+598 AAKADVD
-605 AKLKALEASHRVA
+605 AKLKALEESHRVA

-633 RDEADARIAQAEER
+633 RDEADARIARAEER
-647 VRQAVAKLDE
+647 VRQAIAKLDE

-677 SQFSDEQT
+677 SKLSEDQT
-685 SSQQEIDQMRRE
+685 SSRQEIDQIRRE

-719 LEALINELKSSK
+719 LEALINELKSSN
-731 AADASNFDAQM
+731 ATNASTFDAQM

-748 FEVRIKELEELQS
+748 FEARIKELEDLQS

-768 ADLSDDVAK
+768 ADLSGDVAK
-777 LQKQLTDRDAVE
+777 LRKQLTDRDVIE
-789 KELRRQVDETRK
+789 KELRRQVDEMRK
-801 ELNKLSR
+801 ELDKLSR
-808 GKNDV
+808 GKNNI

-824 FEGSSKESKELA
+824 FEGSPKEAKELA
-836 KQRDALQLKVTD
+836 KQRDALQSKVTD

-856 ERSNSEY
+856 EQSNLEY

-868 ELKAVAS
+868 ELTAA
-875 APAATPAANV
+875 AATPATANV
-885 NVDLKIKEI
+885 NMDLKIKEI
-894 EAAKDAQLRQLQKS
+894 EAAKDAQLRQLQQS

-913 ADAQAQSSSGVDSA
+913 ADAKVQSISGGDSA
-927 AVDDLKKQLAEQAWR
+927 AVDDLKKQLAEQ
-942 LQEQKASAEEQL
+942 KASAEEQL
-954 IEAVAELQA
+954 VEAVAELQM

-982 YALLKNEAQKQAN
+982 YALLKNEAQKQA
-995 SADASNFDAQM
+995 A
-1006 REMKQSFEVRIKEL
+1006 
-1020 EELQSSAA
+1020 
-1028 KNAGADLSDDVAK
+1028 
-1041 LQKQLTDR
+1041 
-1049 DAVEKELRRQVD
+1049 
-1061 ETRKELNKLSRGK
+1061 
-1074 NDVKYTLP
+1074 
-1082 ESVTYKFEGSSKES
+1082 
-1096 KELAKQRDAL
+1096 
-1106 QLKVTDL
+1106 
-1113 EARLKSMERSNS
+1113 
-1125 EYDAKIAE
+1125 
-1133 LKAVASAP
+1133 AP
-1141 AATPAAN
+1141 AANA
-1148 VNVDLKIKEIEAAK
+1148 NVDLKIKEIEAAK
-1162 DAQLRQLQKSYEQKL
+1162 DAQLRQLQQSYEQKL
-1177 ADAQAQSSSGVDS
+1177 ADAKAQSSSG

-1197 KQLAEQAWR
+1197 KQLAEQASR
-1206 LQEQKAS
+1206 LQEQQAS
-1213 AEEQLIEA
+1213 AEEQLVEA

-1267 EVAASEVESSMF
+1267 EVAASEVQSSMF
-1279 WESKLKELE
+1279 WETKLKELE

-1306 QSLLGKLSDQKKDVK
+1306 QSLLAKLSDQKKDVK

-1331 FQGSPKEAQE
+1331 FQGSPKETQE
-1341 LAKQRDALQSKVER
+1341 LAKQRDALQSKVEL

-1366 AVNEIGADIDGQVAA
+1366 AVNEVGANIDGQVAA

-1434 TEEKEA
+1434 AEEKEA

-1506 QIKEVTSGYET
+1506 QIKEVTSGYES

-1530 SDTERGLRK
+1530 SDTEKDLRK

-1548 EQLKSRQG
+1548 EQLKSQG

-1591 IDKIARLERQSNGG
+1591 IDKIARLERQSNRG

-1677 KPSSR
+1677 KANSR

-1687 NMFGGSRDDEL
+1687 KMFGGSRDDEL

-1703 KIRTQES
+1703 KIRAQES

-1751 SSLREQLSK
+1751 ASLREQLSK

-1795 AELVQAIAR
+1795 VELVQAIAR
-1804 IQTDSEQELRSVV
+1804 IQTDSEQELRNVV

-1874 LLREVAEASQKLE
+1874 LLKQVAEASQKLE

-1983 GEFDIRVREAAKQ
+1983 SEFDIRVREAAKQ
-1996 ANKQLAQREAKL
+1996 ANKQLVQREAKL

-2285 ESSLRAE
+2285 ESSLRVE

-2340 ERELRAS
+2340 ERVLRAS

-2363 AMLDARDLE
+2363 DMLDARDLE

-2408 VVRGRESGKAREQLD
+2408 VVRGSESGKAREQLD